1 MKSDGINKNIGV
13 QDVSG
18 VPSGVYFLAPGNL
31 TDCIIKPN
39 LRCHLFC
46 LPTIS
51 QNNHNNQTFLLI
63 DKFLGDQKA
72 SYGQTLRFKL
82 RLGESGAIPRPDDL
96 IIMSGGNR
104 PIKISV
110 SLTDQDNPVPS
121 LSVNIKGALI
131 Y

>member
-1 MKSDGINKNIGV
+1 M
-13 QDVSG
+13 
-18 VPSGVYFLAPGNL
+18 
-31 TDCIIKPN
+31 
-39 LRCHLFC
+39 
-46 LPTIS
+46 
-51 QNNHNNQTFLLI
+51 I

-121 LSVNIKGALI
+121 LSVNINCALTYLLETI
-131 Y
+131 SNFRIWDTDLSKSLTH

>member
-1 MKSDGINKNIGV
+1 M
-13 QDVSG
+13 
-18 VPSGVYFLAPGNL
+18 
-31 TDCIIKPN
+31 T
-39 LRCHLFC
+39 
-46 LPTIS
+46 
-51 QNNHNNQTFLLI
+51 

-121 LSVNIKGALI
+121 LSVNINCALI
-131 Y
+131 YLVEISNFRIWDTDLSKSLTH